1 MKRFYDP
8 EVKVTHF
15 MLVDIGRKRGM
26 KSYFVLTKRGLQ
38 WSLDLENVDHSLK
51 SKLYSFTKD
60 SSDAERAVF

>member
-1 MKRFYDP
+1 
-8 EVKVTHF
+8 